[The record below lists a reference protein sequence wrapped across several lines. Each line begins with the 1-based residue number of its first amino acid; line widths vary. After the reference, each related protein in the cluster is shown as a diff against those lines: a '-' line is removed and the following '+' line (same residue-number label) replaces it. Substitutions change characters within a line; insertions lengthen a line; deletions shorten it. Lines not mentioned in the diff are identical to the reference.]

1 MGNGISTP
9 YLGTNPYYGW
19 QGIISPKP
27 LPKVGGEIYFNGKED
42 DQKSDGIGAGT
53 VIMGAGLAVGAFFL
67 GKNWKVVKNWAS
79 KLFNGK
85 TAKTALEKAK
95 TKEWFAT
102 TNKKHSIKGTSVTG
116 AAKPITNA
124 QEARVIQNI
133 ETKNANAASRRLVE
147 QHMDD
152 VVTPQMQAAYDRSIA
167 YQPLTQS
174 QKQAKA
180 VREAQNVAQRA
191 ELNTVANTAKGG
203 EALASVKTSAQKAE
217 NVAKT
222 ICDGPHLNPATQNTY
237 YTQKGKVVK
246 IKTAKPNSKG
256 EEFITDPVKIAKH
269 LAKHNVNLETFA
281 IPQQLSVVA

>member
-42 DQKSDGIGAGT
+42 SQKSDGIGAGT

-85 TAKTALEKAK
+85 T
-95 TKEWFAT
+95 
-102 TNKKHSIKGTSVTG
+102 
-116 AAKPITNA
+116 AKPITNA

-203 EALASVKTSAQKAE
+203 EALATVKVNAQKAE

-246 IKTAKPNSKG
+246 IKTANPNSKG